1 MQAAS
6 ESLKKFEKTYK
17 DNVYTPASVA
27 GFTWLPEIVLK
38 GKINNLTSAIGSGV
52 WLFGFLISGQ
62 LFGLKGITLHTTL
75 YGGGMAVTSLFTLMD

>member
-6 ESLKKFEKTYK
+6 ESLKKFEKSYK
-17 DNVYTPASVA
+17 DNIYTPVSIL

-38 GKINNLTSAIGSGV
+38 GKINNLSSVMGSGV

-62 LFGLKGITLHTTL
+62 LFGLKGITLHSTL
-75 YGGGMAVTSLFTLMD
+75 YGGGMAVTSLFTLMN